1 MEKKAKAE
9 AKRARRK
16 ELKESGGASAP
27 AEMTDLDAETTG
39 DESEPPER
47 AN

>member
-1 MEKKAKAE
+1 MEKKARAE

-16 ELKESGGASAP
+16 QLKESGGASDPPEVA
-27 AEMTDLDAETTG
+27 DLDGETAG
-39 DESEPPER
+39 DESESPER

>member
-16 ELKESGGASAP
+16 ELKESGGAS
-27 AEMTDLDAETTG
+27 D
-39 DESEPPER
+39 PPEA
-47 AN
+47 ANFDSKTTDDETGMPNETS